1 LVNNESG
8 FARIKA
14 IIKHPGNDEQDYV
27 FIYVAWFE
35 DISRQDEL
43 LLSPIYRLQKDTN
56 HN

>member
-1 LVNNESG
+1 MKVDG

-14 IIKHPGNDEQDYV
+14 IIKHHGNDEQDYV

-35 DISRQDEL
+35 DISRQDES

>member
-1 LVNNESG
+1 MKVVLQ
-8 FARIKA
+8 KL
-14 IIKHPGNDEQDYV
+14 NDNQNITEMMSKTV